1 MIRHNRNAAAGPAA
15 AALCALLVG
24 PMQLGIATSALA
36 ASASH
41 TVVME
46 GVAFMPNVLTVAQ
59 GDTVVWVNKDAFPHT
74 ATAQDKSF
82 DSKEIAAGKS
92 WRFTAKKTGKFAYVC
107 TLHPTMKG
115 TLVVK

>member
-1 MIRHNRNAAAGPAA
+1 MIRHKRNAAAGPTA
-15 AALCALLVG
+15 AALCALFLG
-24 PMQLGIATSALA
+24 GLQLGIATSAIA
-36 ASASH
+36 ASH

-59 GDTVVWVNKDAFPHT
+59 GDIVVWINKDAFPHT

-82 DSKEIAAGKS
+82 DSKEIAAGKT
-92 WRFTAKKTGKFAYVC
+92 WRFTAKKAGTFPYVC

>member
-1 MIRHNRNAAAGPAA
+1 MILYSRSAAAAPAA
-15 AALCALLVG
+15 AAMCALLLAAI
-24 PMQLGIATSALA
+24 QLGAATSAVA
-36 ASASH
+36 ASATH

-46 GVAFMPNVLTVAQ
+46 GVAFTPSTLTVAK

-74 ATAQDKSF
+74 ATAPDKSF

-92 WRFTAKKTGKFAYVC
+92 WRFSAKNAGMFPYVC

>member
-1 MIRHNRNAAAGPAA
+1 MAPARANIA
-15 AALCALLVG
+15 AALRVAAVCALMMGALEIRG
-24 PMQLGIATSALA
+24 GHLALA
-36 ASASH
+36 APTTH

-46 GVAFMPNVLTVAQ
+46 GLAVAPATLTVAK
-59 GDTVVWVNKDAFPHT
+59 GDTVVWVNKDPFPHT

-92 WRFTAKKTGKFAYVC
+92 WRFTPKKSGTFPYVC

>member
-1 MIRHNRNAAAGPAA
+1 MPHLTRNAAAARIAPAVA
-15 AALCALLVG
+15 AALL
-24 PMQLGIATSALA
+24 QLAAPAEALA
-36 ASASH
+36 ASTTH

-46 GVAFMPNVLTVAQ
+46 GVAFVPGVLRVAR

-82 DSKEIAAGKS
+82 DSREIAAGKQ
-92 WRFTAKKTGKFAYVC
+92 WRFTAKRAGTFPYVC

-115 TLVVK
+115 SLVVE

>member
-1 MIRHNRNAAAGPAA
+1 MARYRANAAAVPRAA
-15 AALCALLVG
+15 AVCALLIG
-24 PMQLGIATSALA
+24 ALQLGLVHVALA
-36 ASASH
+36 APATH

-46 GVAFMPNVLTVAQ
+46 GVAVAPTTLTVAK
-59 GDTVVWVNKDAFPHT
+59 GDTVVWVNKDPFPHT

-82 DSKEIAAGKS
+82 DSKEIAPGKS
-92 WRFTAKKTGKFAYVC
+92 WRFTAKKSGTFAYIC